1 MLAFL
6 LLFMG
11 GQQGQPNS
19 MWGFMFPMIL
29 IFAIMY
35 FLILRPQAKR
45 QKEHQKMLNSLEKG
59 DRVMTAGGIFGSIVG
74 IKEKENV
81 LIVKVADNV
90 KVEVSRSHVS
100 RKVDDQKEKE
110 G

>member
-1 MLAFL
+1 MFAFL
-6 LLFMG
+6 FLIMG

-59 DRVMTAGGIFGSIVG
+59 DRVVTAGGIYGSIVG
-74 IKEKENV
+74 VKEKENIV
-81 LIVKVADNV
+81 IVKVADNV
-90 KVEVSRSHVS
+90 KLEIARSGIA
-100 RKVDDQKEKE
+100 RKLDQTDKE

>member
-6 LLFMG
+6 FLFMG

-59 DRVMTAGGIFGSIVG
+59 DRVMTAGGILGSIVG